1 MGEKNRMSYGQNQL
15 EDVVVFVESPD
26 WVFVIEPSTERKLVN
41 DEQLKSLT
49 TINRQEIELLKFDEL
64 VGQFRF
70 IVQQFPDNR
79 TGHNSTYSMEDASLS
94 AFSVFFMQSPSFLEY
109 QKRMEQNKGRSNV
122 QSLFGAY
129 QMPSNN
135 QTRNLLDGVA
145 PGHSYSIFNHIV
157 KELERTGHLE
167 KFRILNGDLLV
178 ALDGTQYFSSHKINC
193 QNCSI
198 QQHKNGTKT
207 YSHKVI
213 TPVIGAPGN
222 DKVINLPPEFITPQ
236 DGHDKQDSEN
246 AAAKRWFK
254 QHGPE
259 YKELG
264 ITITGDDLY
273 SNQPLCQA
281 TLAAGFNFVYVCKPS
296 SHKTL
301 SKRVAELELEGAVET
316 VVVKRW
322 MGGKLYE
329 TDTYRFVNQLPLR
342 DGEDA
347 LVVNWCE
354 LTTTLVD
361 DAIVYKN
368 AFVTN
373 HLITTENVKDVVSA
387 GRGRWKV
394 ENENNNTL
402 KTKGYHLEH
411 NFGHGKQHL
420 SSLLL
425 TFNLLAHLF
434 HTVLE
439 LVDDKYRLV
448 RLTLS
453 SRQTFFND
461 IRALT
466 RYFCFD
472 SWEDLLTTMLEGLE
486 VEVPNTS

>member
-1 MGEKNRMSYGQNQL
+1 M
-15 EDVVVFVESPD
+15 
-26 WVFVIEPSTERKLVN
+26 
-41 DEQLKSLT
+41 
-49 TINRQEIELLKFDEL
+49 
-64 VGQFRF
+64 
-70 IVQQFPDNR
+70 
-79 TGHNSTYSMEDASLS
+79 
-94 AFSVFFMQSPSFLEY
+94 
-109 QKRMEQNKGRSNV
+109 
-122 QSLFGAY
+122 QSLFGAHEI
-129 QMPSNN
+129 PSNN

-145 PGHSYSIFNHIV
+145 PLHSTPIFNHIV
-157 KELERTGHLE
+157 KELERTGHLAQ
-167 KFRILNGDLLV
+167 FRSLNGDLLV
-178 ALDGTQYFSSHKINC
+178 PLDGTDYHSSQKIKC
-193 QNCSI
+193 ENCST
-198 QQHKNGTKT
+198 QQHKNGLIT

-213 TPVIGAPGN
+213 TPVIAAPGN
-222 DKVINLPPEFITPQ
+222 NKVINLPPEFITPQ

-273 SNQPLCQA
+273 SNQPLCEA
-281 TLAAGFNFVYVCKPS
+281 TLAADFNFVYVCKAD

-301 SKRVAELELEGAVET
+301 YKRVAELEVEGAVKT

-322 MGGKLYE
+322 LGGKRYE
-329 TDTYRFVNQLPLR
+329 FDTYRFVNQVPVR

-347 LVVNWCE
+347 LLVNWCE
-354 LTTTLVD
+354 LTTTLV
-361 DAIVYKN
+361 YKN
-368 AFVTN
+368 AFITN
-373 HLITTENVKDVVSA
+373 HLITTEKVKDVVLA
-387 GRGRWKV
+387 GRTRWKV

-448 RLTLS
+448 RQTLS
-453 SRQTFFND
+453 SRQTFFDD

-466 RYFCFD
+466 RYFCFE
-472 SWEDLLTTMLEGLE
+472 SWADLLTTMIEGLE
-486 VEVPNTS
+486 VAVFDTS